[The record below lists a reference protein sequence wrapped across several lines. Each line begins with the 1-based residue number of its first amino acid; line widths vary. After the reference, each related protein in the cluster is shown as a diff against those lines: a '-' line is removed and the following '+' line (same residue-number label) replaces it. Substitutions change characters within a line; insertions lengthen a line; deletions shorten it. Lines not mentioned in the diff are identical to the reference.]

1 MTDMLHYQS
10 LVQIASRIRAR
21 ELSPVAL
28 AEALLRRI
36 AVVEPQLHSFTTLT
50 AAQALASARRAE
62 AEIAA
67 GRYRGP
73 LHGVP
78 IAIKDICFTK
88 GVPTSFGMAVY
99 KDFVPDFDA
108 TVVARLRRAGAVILG
123 MLQLH
128 EGAFAEHHPDTPR
141 PLNPWN
147 ADYWPGGSSSGS
159 GVATAAGL
167 CFGSLGTDTGGS
179 IRFPSTANG
188 VTGLKTTWGRV
199 SRYGVFPLAE
209 SLDTIGPMART
220 AADTAVLLT
229 AIAGQD
235 PNDATTLEAPVPDY
249 LGALD
254 GIGGARGVR
263 IGVDWDYVGT
273 DTDPQ
278 ILAVLG
284 DAVECF
290 KDLEA
295 DIRMVRLPDVR
306 SVTAGQVAVMQ
317 VECASF
323 HEPAFRAK
331 SNLFGPL
338 LRKAI
343 ETGLAMSPTVYA
355 AHMMERDRFKGR
367 LAALFSEVDAI
378 LIPVMPRIG
387 VRYDRFNE
395 FMVDLES
402 SLRFTSP
409 FNMSGNPSVTIPGGV
424 SADGLPIGFQLVGR
438 HLSEATLLKA
448 AHAVQQATDW
458 HLRRP
463 PLN

>member
-1 MTDMLHYQS
+1 VTDALHYQS
-10 LVQIASRIRAR
+10 LVEIAARVYAR

-28 AEALLRRI
+28 AEALLHRI
-36 AVVEPQLHSFTTLT
+36 AVVDPKLHSYTRVT
-50 AAQALASARRAE
+50 AEEALADARRAE
-62 AEIAA
+62 AEIAT

-88 GVPTSFGMAVY
+88 GVPTTFGMAVY

-108 TVVARLRRAGAVILG
+108 TVVARLRQAGAVILG
-123 MLQLH
+123 MLHLH
-128 EGAFAEHHPDTPR
+128 EGAFAEHHPDTPK

-188 VTGLKTTWGRV
+188 ITGLKTTWGHV

-220 AADTAVLLT
+220 AADAAVLLT

-235 PNDATTLEAPVPDY
+235 PNDATTLAGEMPDY
-249 LGALD
+249 LGELD
-254 GIGGARGVR
+254 GIGGARGIR
-263 IGVDWDYVGT
+263 IGVDWDYIGT

-278 ILAVLG
+278 ILAVLR

-290 KDLEA
+290 KGLEA
-295 DIRMVRLPDVR
+295 DIRTVRLPDVK

-323 HEPAFRAK
+323 HEPAYRTK

-338 LRKAI
+338 LSKAI
-343 ETGLAMSPTVYA
+343 ETGLAMRPTLYA
-355 AHMMERDRFKGR
+355 ANMMERDRFKGR
-367 LAALFSEVDAI
+367 LAAVFGKVDAL
-378 LIPVMPRIG
+378 LIPVMPRTG
-387 VRYDRFNE
+387 VRYDRFHE
-395 FMVDLES
+395 FMVNLES

-409 FNMSGNPSVTIPGGV
+409 FNMSGNPSVTMPGGF

-438 HLSEATLLKA
+438 HLSEAMLLKA
-448 AHAVQQATDW
+448 AHAFQQATDW